1 MKFILIFAIF
11 VLSNSVWSQKMF
23 TFYLMGRP
31 MSIERNNALM
41 TVGLENKINFEF
53 AGNDVIELKGIEYF
67 VNYNDSI
74 SKVIAATKLGEDWLN
89 GIYSKADQ
97 EEKQQNA
104 VRETVRK
111 NKYFETA
118 SHDLFEPIILLKK
131 GKGIKNIKYKVY
143 VVGQLQKD
151 ETRKF
156 NTHLIFRYNNK
167 KNQLILKSNKVG
179 PLPFTLPQNGLI

>member
-1 MKFILIFAIF
+1 
-11 VLSNSVWSQKMF
+11 
-23 TFYLMGRP
+23 MGRP
-31 MSIERNNALM
+31 MSIERNNALI
-41 TVGLENKINFEF
+41 TVGLEDKINFEF

-67 VNYNDSI
+67 VDYNDSI
-74 SKVIAATKLGEDWLN
+74 STVIAAAELGEDWLN
-89 GIYSKADQ
+89 GIYSKTDQ

-118 SHDLFEPIILLKK
+118 SHDLLEPIILLKK
-131 GKGIKNIKYKVY
+131 GKGKKNIKYKIY

-167 KNQLILKSNKVG
+167 KNKLFLNSNKVG